1 MSAEEEAEMAAML
14 DLSKK
19 KKKKKKS
26 KDKEGK
32 SSSGKSKSSSG
43 GEGAEDAA
51 TGASEEDLAA
61 QRAAVA
67 EDESR
72 QEVTADP
79 HDRKADYNYSELL
92 DRVVGILHAHNP
104 DLIEKKR
111 RNMKPPQLTRV
122 GTKKTLWVNFQ
133 EICTMMQ
140 RPPEHVFQFFMAELG
155 TEGSIDGN
163 QRLVIR
169 GKYVPKYIES
179 LLRKYIVEYVTCQ
192 MCRSPNTELVKDQ
205 ATRLH
210 FCNCS
215 DCGSSRSVAPIRT
228 GYHATSRAD
237 RRAARNAKA

>member
-1 MSAEEEAEMAAML
+1 MSAEEEAEVAAML

-19 KKKKKKS
+19 KKKKKK
-26 KDKEGK
+26 KDKEK
-32 SSSGKSKSSSG
+32 SSSKSKSSSAEG
-43 GEGAEDAA
+43 GEGSAAGAEG
-51 TGASEEDLAA
+51 GASEADLSA
-61 QRAAVA
+61 QRTLI
-67 EDESR
+67 ESDESA
-72 QEVTADP
+72 QERTEDP
-79 HDRKADYNYSELL
+79 HDRKADYTYSELL
-92 DRVVGILHAHNP
+92 VRVVGILHAHNP
-104 DLIEKKR
+104 DLMEKKR

-215 DCGSSRSVAPIRT
+215 DCGSVRSVAPIRT

>member
-19 KKKKKKS
+19 KKKKKK
-26 KDKEGK
+26 KDKSSKPK
-32 SSSGKSKSSSG
+32 SADGSPG
-43 GEGAEDAA
+43 GDA
-51 TGASEEDLAA
+51 GASEAEMAEQRTLLA
-61 QRAAVA
+61 V
-67 EDESR
+67 DEEM
-72 QEVTADP
+72 QEGGPANEGGDP
-79 HDRKADYNYSELL
+79 HDRKAEYTYSELL

-155 TEGSIDGN
+155 TEGSIYGN

-192 MCRSPNTELVKDQ
+192 MCRSPNTELNKDP

-210 FCNCS
+210 FCTCS
-215 DCGSSRSVAPIRT
+215 DCGSSRSVAQIRT

-237 RRAARNAKA
+237 RRAARNAKT